1 MSTKQ
6 GTDSLLLRLER
17 PKQLQ
22 LREPRDSDDA
32 PERTR
37 VIRGPLY
44 LSLCEVLRLCRLL
57 LANHHDAEEVVQ
69 DVFLKAHQKQQN
81 MDPTEL
87 MLWRPWLIR
96 SASTPVVIGALVDQR
111 ARDT

>member
-1 MSTKQ
+1 MTHRK
-6 GTDSLLLRLER
+6 
-17 PKQLQ
+17 
-22 LREPRDSDDA
+22 
-32 PERTR
+32 
-37 VIRGPLY
+37 GPVSYEALY
-44 LSLCEVLRLCRLL
+44 TSHCAEVLRLCRLL

-96 SASTPVVIGALVDQR
+96 VSINACRDRRRSGWWNWWRTPREEYQEADYPTSSQTPEQALLSR
-111 ARDT
+111 ET